1 MKHSLFLMILLL
13 SLSCTSRSQA
23 KRDSIIDTLSDSL
36 SATDSIP
43 PTDTLRLLFVGDLMQ
58 HQGQINVARTS
69 TGYDYSTCF
78 TYVKEE
84 IGRADLAIANL
95 EVTLGGKPYKGYPAF
110 SAPDEFLTAIH
121 DAGFNVLVT
130 ANNHSLDR
138 GKSGLER
145 TIQLIDSLKIP
156 HAGTYIN
163 TEERDKKYPL
173 LLEKNGFRIALLNYT
188 YGTNGIPVTPPNIV
202 NYIDTTVI
210 AKDIEE
216 SKTMKPDAI
225 IACMHWGIEYQSLP
239 DKEQKFLADWLI
251 QKGVNH
257 VIGSHPHVVQP
268 IEVRTDSV
276 TNDAPCVEL
285 LVGDAPGLNP
295 CEALFVLLAVR
306 LEDGIVGLLLCPLAE
321 RADLAAALFA
331 VLHGAL
337 AILCAHTAGLREPAA
352 AVLAAAHGHAALD
365 AASQR
370 IVDHIPHGGRV
381 QNRRTA
387 ARFDRFKAQRN
398 RLKSE
403 QRRISRLVVMVVFR
417 RLFLRLTTSGI
428 YVQHTFQKLLN
439 LLPCL

>member
-1 MKHSLFLMILLL
+1 MRHTLFLMILLL

-36 SATDSIP
+36 SDSIF

-58 HQGQINVARTS
+58 HQGQINAARTS

-78 TYVKEE
+78 AYVKEE
-84 IGRADLAIANL
+84 IKKADLSIANL

-145 TIQLIDSLKIP
+145 TIQLIDSLKVP

-163 TEERDKKYPL
+163 ADEREKKYPL

-202 NYIDTTVI
+202 NYIDTAIIV
-210 AKDIEE
+210 KDIEE
-216 SKTMKPDAI
+216 SKAMKPDAI

-251 QKGVNH
+251 EKGVNH
-257 VIGSHPHVVQP
+257 IIGSHPHVVQP
-268 IEVRTDSV
+268 IEVRTDSL
-276 TNDAPCVEL
+276 TNDKHLVVYSLGNYISNMSARRTNGGLMVRMELVKDSTVRLNNCDYSLVWTARPIQSGKKNHQLLPVNLPIDSIPLQARNSLKIFVNDARTLFSKHNRGIKEYTFFKKSRTFAPVKHRGVEQ
-285 LVGDAPGLNP
+285 LVARWAHNP
-295 CEALFVLLAVR
+295 KVIRSSRISATKDKKNRRNAVLLFY
-306 LEDGIVGLLLCPLAE
+306 DDSSLLT
-321 RADLAAALFA
+321 LFGS
-331 VLHGAL
+331 V
-337 AILCAHTAGLREPAA
+337 
-352 AVLAAAHGHAALD
+352 
-365 AASQR
+365 
-370 IVDHIPHGGRV
+370 
-381 QNRRTA
+381 
-387 ARFDRFKAQRN
+387 
-398 RLKSE
+398 
-403 QRRISRLVVMVVFR
+403 
-417 RLFLRLTTSGI
+417 
-428 YVQHTFQKLLN
+428 
-439 LLPCL
+439 

>member
-36 SATDSIP
+36 SATDSIS

-58 HQGQINVARTS
+58 HQGQINAARTS
-69 TGYDYSTCF
+69 TGYDYSACF

-216 SKTMKPDAI
+216 SKAMKPDAI

-239 DKEQKFLADWLI
+239 DKEQKFLTDWLLR
-251 QKGVNH
+251 KGVNH
-257 VIGSHPHVVQP
+257 IIGCHPHVVQP
-268 IEVRTDSV
+268 IEVREDSLTNGKHLVVYSLGNYISNMSARRTDGGLMVKMELVKDSTTRLNHCEYSLVWTARPAQSGKKNHQLLPINFPTDSISV
-276 TNDAPCVEL
+276 NARNSLRIFANDARS
-285 LVGDAPGLNP
+285 
-295 CEALFVLLAVR
+295 LFSKHNR
-306 LEDGIVGLLLCPLAE
+306 GIKE
-321 RADLAAALFA
+321 YLFY
-331 VLHGAL
+331 
-337 AILCAHTAGLREPAA
+337 
-352 AVLAAAHGHAALD
+352 
-365 AASQR
+365 
-370 IVDHIPHGGRV
+370 
-381 QNRRTA
+381 
-387 ARFDRFKAQRN
+387 K
-398 RLKSE
+398 K
-403 QRRISRLVVMVVFR
+403 
-417 RLFLRLTTSGI
+417 
-428 YVQHTFQKLLN
+428 K
-439 LLPCL
+439 

>member
-173 LLEKNGFRIALLNYT
+173 LLEKNGFRIAFHL
-188 YGTNGIPVTPPNIV
+188 
-202 NYIDTTVI
+202 
-210 AKDIEE
+210 
-216 SKTMKPDAI
+216 
-225 IACMHWGIEYQSLP
+225 
-239 DKEQKFLADWLI
+239 
-251 QKGVNH
+251 
-257 VIGSHPHVVQP
+257 
-268 IEVRTDSV
+268 
-276 TNDAPCVEL
+276 
-285 LVGDAPGLNP
+285 
-295 CEALFVLLAVR
+295 
-306 LEDGIVGLLLCPLAE
+306 
-321 RADLAAALFA
+321 
-331 VLHGAL
+331 
-337 AILCAHTAGLREPAA
+337 
-352 AVLAAAHGHAALD
+352 
-365 AASQR
+365 
-370 IVDHIPHGGRV
+370 
-381 QNRRTA
+381 
-387 ARFDRFKAQRN
+387 
-398 RLKSE
+398 
-403 QRRISRLVVMVVFR
+403 
-417 RLFLRLTTSGI
+417 
-428 YVQHTFQKLLN
+428 
-439 LLPCL
+439 